1 MASEG
6 FTLDRLYRQGDRIMV
21 AVLGFLLL
29 LSLGISGW
37 HGTLVFALA
46 FGVPGFLAAALL
58 VGFCPGCLLTRLV
71 IGGLLMGFS
80 ALLIHQGQGMIEMH
94 FAIFVLLAFLLY
106 YRDWRVLVF
115 AAAVIAVHH
124 LSFHYL
130 QEAGVGVYVFPPH
143 AGHAHGLGLVMLHA
157 AFVVFQ
163 TGLLV
168 YMARLLHREG
178 QEAEELHA
186 ITGQLQVRDGVVN
199 LSLDAAQ
206 GRSAIARQLGDY
218 LGAVRRA
225 VQETRATASALDEMS
240 ARLGATVNRSEQAAR
255 GQQSDTDQIASA
267 VTEMEASAREV
278 SGHARDAAAATGSA
292 DEQGR
297 SAQAELKDTVAMIES
312 LAQQVETSGAGVR
325 DLVAQAETVGGV
337 LEVIQSVAEKT
348 NLLALNAA
356 IEAARAGEQGRGF
369 AVVADEV
376 RRLAS
381 QTGESTEEIRG
392 IVERLQEGAR
402 RAEVASREA
411 GEQAAAGVDQ
421 VRQATH
427 ALQTIADAVT
437 HIRQMNDQIALAAE
451 EQTRV
456 TGETA
461 ENVEHVSE
469 VARAVAED
477 AAASREVAD
486 QLQRLSQEL
495 GAGMERFRIDDER
508 A

>member
-1 MASEG
+1 MTTDA
-6 FTLDRLYRQGDRIMV
+6 FTLDRLHRQGDRIMV
-21 AVLGFLLL
+21 AVMGFLFILTL
-29 LSLGISGW
+29 GLSAW
-37 HGTLVFALA
+37 HGTLTAALA
-46 FGVPGFLAAALL
+46 FGLPALAIAGTLLWASPGSLL
-58 VGFCPGCLLTRLV
+58 NRLV
-71 IGGLLMGFS
+71 NGGFLMGFA
-80 ALLIHQGQGMIEMH
+80 ALMIHQGQGMIEMH

-106 YRDWRVLVF
+106 YRDWRVLVL

-186 ITGQLQVRDGVVN
+186 ITAQLQVRDGVVN

-206 GRSAIARQLGDY
+206 GHSAIARQLGDY

-225 VQETRATASALDEMS
+225 VLETRATASALGEMS
-240 ARLGATVNRSEQAAR
+240 ARLGTTVNRSEQAAQS
-255 GQQSDTDQIASA
+255 QQSNTDQIASA

-297 SAQAELKDTVAMIES
+297 SVRAELQDTVAMIES

-411 GEQAAAGVDQ
+411 GEQAAAGVDR
-421 VRQATH
+421 VREATH
-427 ALQTIADAVT
+427 ALQAIADAVS

-477 AAASREVAD
+477 SVASREVAD
-486 QLQRLSQEL
+486 QLQRLSQDL
-495 GAGMERFRIDDER
+495 GAGMERFRIDGER